1 MAKHAKALGYTLV
14 SLAAQG
20 EPYPLRPCSSFHSAS
35 DALQYHRSHGLRG
48 RAVPRTPRQPA
59 QPAHSGSPAVA
70 VPSKIPLTLRVK
82 GLPSRG
88 SSLGDCDRNGGFR
101 SGRQRGRTMKKLVVI
116 SIVLVLV

>member
-48 RAVPRTPRQPA
+48 RSVPRTPRQPA

-88 SSLGDCDRNGGFR
+88 SSLGGPVPEPGNTVPDTNGTALR
-101 SGRQRGRTMKKLVVI
+101 
-116 SIVLVLV
+116 